1 MSEWVQLFFLDIK
14 AAAGMAPYKNLLRHD
29 GSSAEGGAVCVCM
42 YARAYIL
49 YVLGLNHCR
58 VGCVEVKIL
67 RVNLYVY
74 KELCGPAP
82 CVV

>member
-1 MSEWVQLFFLDIK
+1 MMGALLKEVLFVYL
-14 AAAGMAPYKNLLRHD
+14 
-29 GSSAEGGAVCVCM
+29 CM

-74 KELCGPAP
+74 KDLCGPAP
-82 CVV
+82 CVVWQYDVFVCMRAEMHEKE